1 MNENKFNDHKNK
13 NKNYNNSNNLSD
25 KKYNNDNNNYNDDDI
40 IEENQNS
47 DNDKAYIN
55 NEVHTFNESGNGNAN
70 NETQVTKIQQL
81 IEEYDDQEN
90 DISKILDSQ
99 KKKSANERCYLLY
112 NKGKIK
118 NEVNRLMFKKNSEL
132 KEKDFLAFILKVFKD
147 LSKEESLSFKERKTI
162 TGKRFLLTALPD
174 VLPFK
179 TFINLDFSFREKI
192 LEPQKSTLKME
203 DYPLIFT
210 SYLYHPSKEEIFA
223 EKIRAVMTRK
233 KGRDLYDLWYLLA
246 LGVSLKADLVEE
258 KLKYYNLK
266 DINQERIL
274 KRIEN
279 FSEKEFII
287 DLRPLV
293 SLPEREKL
301 PDLLKYIKD
310 YLKEHLDGS
319 S

>member
-1 MNENKFNDHKNK
+1 MITKEQVFEI
-13 NKNYNNSNNLSD
+13 S
-25 KKYNNDNNNYNDDDI
+25 KKKKI
-40 IEENQNS
+40 
-47 DNDKAYIN
+47 
-55 NEVHTFNESGNGNAN
+55 
-70 NETQVTKIQQL
+70 NETVIFREYLQL
-81 IEEYDDQEN
+81 LFLDRLYSYKESH
-90 DISKILDSQ
+90 DIFFKGGTAIHLIYNAPRFSEDLDFT
-99 KKKSANERCYLLY
+99 A
-112 NKGKIK
+112 
-118 NEVNRLMFKKNSEL
+118 EL

-179 TFINLDFSFREKI
+179 TFINLDLSFREKI

-210 SYLYHPSKEEIFA
+210 SYLYHPTKEEIFA

>member
-132 KEKDFLAFILKVFKD
+132 KEKQELSQCTFKPKLNVIKKVDYQNQIGRLEDDTYKRNVTWK
-147 LSKEESLSFKERKTI
+147 LRNNER
-162 TGKRFLLTALPD
+162 
-174 VLPFK
+174 
-179 TFINLDFSFREKI
+179 
-192 LEPQKSTLKME
+192 
-203 DYPLIFT
+203 
-210 SYLYHPSKEEIFA
+210 
-223 EKIRAVMTRK
+223 
-233 KGRDLYDLWYLLA
+233 
-246 LGVSLKADLVEE
+246 
-258 KLKYYNLK
+258 
-266 DINQERIL
+266 
-274 KRIEN
+274 
-279 FSEKEFII
+279 
-287 DLRPLV
+287 
-293 SLPEREKL
+293 
-301 PDLLKYIKD
+301 
-310 YLKEHLDGS
+310 
-319 S
+319 